1 MRKVCIF
8 TSTRAEWGLLRGVAE
23 QIRQSG
29 CLQLQLL
36 VSGGHLSEKFGMT
49 VREIEADGFVADEKV
64 HILKYDDTP
73 SGICKTMGLAISGY
87 GEALDRLKPDVL
99 VLLGDRYETF
109 CAAAAAQVHRIP
121 VAHIHGGETTEG
133 AVDEAFRHSITK
145 MAHLHFPSCE
155 EYRRRIIQLGENP
168 ERVFN
173 VGALGI
179 ENIRKIELM
188 SREELES
195 SVGFSLEKPFFLVTF
210 HPVTLENDTAGQQ
223 FGELLAALEQFPEH
237 KIIFTKANADT
248 DGQVIN
254 AMIEGY
260 AATRLDRCLSVDS
273 LGLRRY
279 LSAMKLCDAVV
290 GNSSSGILETPV
302 FGIPTVNIGDRQK
315 GRLRAESIINCLPDC
330 VSIVSAIQKA
340 LNPQFRAGLENL
352 KQPCEKEGTAGRIVE
367 QLLEVDLSRLIKKT
381 FYDLPGGGSTYEQ

>member
-1 MRKVCIF
+1 
-8 TSTRAEWGLLRGVAE
+8 
-23 QIRQSG
+23 
-29 CLQLQLL
+29 
-36 VSGGHLSEKFGMT
+36 
-49 VREIEADGFVADEKV
+49 
-64 HILKYDDTP
+64 
-73 SGICKTMGLAISGY
+73 
-87 GEALDRLKPDVL
+87 
-99 VLLGDRYETF
+99 
-109 CAAAAAQVHRIP
+109 
-121 VAHIHGGETTEG
+121 
-133 AVDEAFRHSITK
+133 
-145 MAHLHFPSCE
+145 MAHLHFASCE

-179 ENIRKIELM
+179 ENIRRIKLM
-188 SREELES
+188 SRGELEPS
-195 SVGFSLEKPFFLVTF
+195 IEFRLNDPFFLVTF
-210 HPVTLENDTAGQQ
+210 HPVTLEKSTAGQQ

-260 AATRLDRCLSVDS
+260 AAARLDRCLSVDS

-315 GRLRAESIINCLPDC
+315 GRLRAGSIIDCPPDC
-330 VSIVSAIQKA
+330 VSIVFSIQKA
-340 LNPQFRAGLENL
+340 LNSRFRAGLENM
-352 KQPCEKEGTAGRIVE
+352 KHPCERAETARAIVNVLE
-367 QLLEVDLSRLIKKT
+367 TVRLDGLLKKS
-381 FYDLPGGGSTYEQ
+381 FYDVESR

>member
-8 TSTRAEWGLLRGVAE
+8 TSTRAEWGLLRGLAE
-23 QIRQSG
+23 QICQSG

-36 VSGGHLSEKFGMT
+36 VSGSHLSEKLGMT
-49 VREIEADGFVADEKV
+49 VREIEDDGFVADVKV
-64 HILKYDDTP
+64 DILKYDDTP
-73 SGICKTMGLAISGY
+73 LGICKTMGLAVGEY

-145 MAHLHFPSCE
+145 MAHLHFASCE

-179 ENIRKIELM
+179 ENIRRIKLM
-188 SREELES
+188 SRGELEPS
-195 SVGFSLEKPFFLVTF
+195 IEFRLNDPFFLVTF
-210 HPVTLENDTAGQQ
+210 HPVTLEKSTAGQQ

-260 AATRLDRCLSVDS
+260 AAARLDRCLSVDS

-315 GRLRAESIINCLPDC
+315 GRLRAGSIIDCPPDC
-330 VSIVSAIQKA
+330 VSIVFSIQKA
-340 LNPQFRAGLENL
+340 LNSRFRAGLENM
-352 KQPCEKEGTAGRIVE
+352 KHPCERAETARAIVNVLE
-367 QLLEVDLSRLIKKT
+367 TVRLDGLLKKS
-381 FYDLPGGGSTYEQ
+381 FYDVESR